1 MYGGASPASAVETQ
15 VIQARTNELADRLHA
30 FVTVHTA
37 AYMWLHPLGN
47 TDETGACDYAET
59 HDLLV
64 RNSN

>member
-1 MYGGASPASAVETQ
+1 M
-15 VIQARTNELADRLHA
+15 IQARTNELADRLHA